1 MKLCSI
7 YSDVSDKI
15 KGVIFAKKI
24 AEAEAEAE
32 AARKRTIVIV
42 CICVGIAVVAV
53 AAAVGIYFLA
63 KNETVKAKVG
73 EAKAKAGELVGK
85 VKSKFAKKAECC
97 ECECVEEAAEAVEE
111 IAE

>member
-42 CICVGIAVVAV
+42 CVCVGIAVVAA

-73 EAKAKAGELVGK
+73 ELKEK
-85 VKSKFAKKAECC
+85 VKSKFAKKADCCEC
-97 ECECVEEAAEAVEE
+97 ECECVEEAVEEAVEAD
-111 IAE
+111 AE